1 MGWFALD
8 INKYEDI
15 ALKGVGPNQLITTA
29 GFTQTLNVKKMGDP
43 LSAPAD
49 FVEKVNKMSGDWVE

>member
-8 INKYEDI
+8 IDKYEDI
-15 ALKGVGPNQLITTA
+15 AIQGVGPNQLMTTA
-29 GFTQTLNVKKMGDP
+29 GFTQTLRVKKMGDP
-43 LSAPAD
+43 LSNPAD